1 MLMQLLE
8 RHQVH
13 LADPVERY
21 LPEVRRVRGSGAG
34 SAGVTLVQLA
44 TMTSGLAR
52 DPNDGRRS
60 QTGLPEH
67 WMLTLMAA
75 LPKTEYTGQPGA
87 GYRYSN
93 IGYAILGA
101 ALARAAKVAYL
112 DYQRRYILRPLG
124 MSSTDFQLTPALH
137 QRLATGVDYDELYR
151 DTLNYGDAS
160 REVREGLGFRVPS
173 GGLYSTVGDLAKLV
187 SMELGFG
194 PQGAA
199 PENSDA
205 SRRCAGC
212 RLSESGLRVWAWL
225 SGASMGRH
233 GCNGTFRQP
242 GRLHVDAALRQRAR
256 VWGHRA
262 APRGGWQ
269 SRRRPASRSGF
280 P

>member
-1 MLMQLLE
+1 VSILL
-8 RHQVH
+8 
-13 LADPVERY
+13 P
-21 LPEVRRVRGSGAG
+21 
-34 SAGVTLVQLA
+34 
-44 TMTSGLAR
+44 
-52 DPNDGRRS
+52 RRS
-60 QTGLPEH
+60 LQRTAWEALRSAWFRAP
-67 WMLTLMAA
+67 TLFGHS
-75 LPKTEYTGQPGA
+75 PTVT
-87 GYRYSN
+87 R
-93 IGYAILGA
+93 I
-101 ALARAAKVAYL
+101 
-112 DYQRRYILRPLG
+112 
-124 MSSTDFQLTPALH
+124 
-137 QRLATGVDYDELYR
+137 RLAPDWRPGDRVPDRVDHETVHSNNADATVRTTSSASCGPGRTLFARGPPRPGEWCRERRR
-151 DTLNYGDAS
+151 DAGPACHDDIRAGARS
-160 REVREGLGFRVPS
+160 ERLGFRVPS